1 MTLERIQ
8 TSSKKVLILD
18 CDNTLWGGV
27 VGEDGYNGI
36 RIGTDG
42 EGLIFTDFQKSI
54 LRLKNEGVILCIVSK
69 NNTADVMEVLNKN
82 KNMVLK
88 LEDFSLVKANWKTKS
103 QNIKDLSVELD
114 LSLESFVF
122 FDDNSLE
129 RDLVRKNLH
138 KVHVINP
145 DIDISNWP
153 QQIFESFEFIK
164 FKLTKEDLFKTQQYK
179 SRLKFVSEKN
189 QTSNE
194 LDFLK
199 KIKLNAKIVKID
211 KNNEQRCLQIINKTN
226 QFNLTTKRYSSSEIQ
241 NFKNTKN
248 NLIFMVS
255 LSDKYGDHG
264 IVALVMLRLE
274 KYYVYIDNFAISC
287 RVLGRQLE
295 LWILSRIVKL
305 TKKRAK
311 FIIGEYIFTKKN
323 SLVANLY
330 KDLGFKPIKKNF
342 KNIPTKLKN
351 NFDKNSIVSIVDINQ
366 INFSKVNKI
375 YSE

>member
-1 MTLERIQ
+1 
-8 TSSKKVLILD
+8 
-18 CDNTLWGGV
+18 
-27 VGEDGYNGI
+27 
-36 RIGTDG
+36 
-42 EGLIFTDFQKSI
+42 
-54 LRLKNEGVILCIVSK
+54 
-69 NNTADVMEVLNKN
+69 
-82 KNMVLK
+82 
-88 LEDFSLVKANWKTKS
+88 
-103 QNIKDLSVELD
+103 
-114 LSLESFVF
+114 
-122 FDDNSLE
+122 
-129 RDLVRKNLH
+129 
-138 KVHVINP
+138 
-145 DIDISNWP
+145 
-153 QQIFESFEFIK
+153 
-164 FKLTKEDLFKTQQYK
+164 
-179 SRLKFVSEKN
+179 
-189 QTSNE
+189 
-194 LDFLK
+194 
-199 KIKLNAKIVKID
+199 
-211 KNNEQRCLQIINKTN
+211 
-226 QFNLTTKRYSSSEIQ
+226 
-241 NFKNTKN
+241 
-248 NLIFMVS
+248 MVS